1 MPRTRSSRRALVAF
15 VVTVAVA
22 VGAGAFLVMGPSAV
36 AAVPD
41 ERPVTPAAPAVVG
54 PGAIGQFATTLTTRA
69 GESARALAQA
79 AAPAPPPRVYC
90 PAPGSEF
97 VDSWGFA
104 RSGGRHHQ
112 GVDMMAPGGTPVIAP
127 FSGTVRPSHSALGGL
142 GFYLLDDAGNEYFG
156 GHLRSLDVVGPVAA
170 GTQIGTVGRSGNADA
185 THLHFE
191 VHPGAGPAVDPY
203 PYVASWCTQDP
214 TNPWAPVLVP

>member
-1 MPRTRSSRRALVAF
+1 MPRTRSRRRALVA
-15 VVTVAVA
+15 VIAGVAVA
-22 VGAGAFLVMGPSAV
+22 VGAAAFLVMGPSAV

-41 ERPVTPAAPAVVG
+41 EQPVAPVAR
-54 PGAIGQFATTLTTRA
+54 PGAIGQFATTLTTRV
-69 GESARALAQA
+69 GESARALAVA
-79 AAPAPPPRVYC
+79 ATPAPPSPVYC

-127 FSGTVRPSHSALGGL
+127 VSGTVRSSHSTLGGL
-142 GFYLLDDAGNEYFG
+142 GFYLVDEAGNEYFG
-156 GHLRSLDVVGPVAA
+156 GHLRSLDVLGPVTA
-170 GTQIGTVGRSGNADA
+170 GTQIGTVGRTGNADA

-191 VHPGAGPAVDPY
+191 VHPGGGPAVDPY
-203 PYVASWCTQDP
+203 PYVESWCTQDP
-214 TNPWAPVLVP
+214 ANPWAPVLIP

>member
-1 MPRTRSSRRALVAF
+1 MPRTRSRRRALVA
-15 VVTVAVA
+15 VVAGVAIA
-22 VGAGAFLVMGPSAV
+22 CGAGVLFATGPAAV

-41 ERPVTPAAPAVVG
+41 EPPVASSATPGSIVE
-54 PGAIGQFATTLTTRA
+54 FATAITSRV
-69 GESARALAQA
+69 GESARALAVA
-79 AAPAPPPRVYC
+79 ATPAPPAHVYC

-112 GVDMMAPGGTPVIAP
+112 GVDMMASGGTPVIAP
-127 FSGTVRPSHSALGGL
+127 FSGTVRSSHSALGGL
-142 GFYLLDDAGNEYFG
+142 GFYLVDGAGNEYFG
-156 GHLRSLDVVGPVAA
+156 GHLRSLDVVGPVTA

-191 VHPGAGPAVDPY
+191 VHPGGGPAVDPY
-203 PYVASWCTQDP
+203 PFVASWCTQDP
-214 TNPWAPVLVP
+214 ANPWAPVLIP